1 MANQNQKNKNNKATT
16 NKKNTNNKKVVAK
29 NNEKKEEKVVV
40 KKETKEVETK
50 KVVDNKKETTPKKQ
64 NVVKETIK
72 EEKKKDVK
80 KEKKSFE
87 LTSKQR
93 DIVLIL
99 LVVVLLVVAL
109 VITNNNTPK
118 LEIELP
124 VALEGTA
131 GFNEITYS
139 EYLEKMDEEKPFLL
153 VIVRDGCSYC
163 EMYEPILE
171 EVAGEYN
178 IPINYI
184 NLTHLTDEE
193 ANDLSKSNS
202 YLKTKQWGTPTTLF
216 MYGNTVVDSIGGY
229 VEKDSFVT
237 FVNENFKVEVNE
249 E

>member
-1 MANQNQKNKNNKATT
+1 MANQNQKNKNNKAT
-16 NKKNTNNKKVVAK
+16 NKKNNSNNKKVAPK

-40 KKETKEVETK
+40 KKETKEVEVK
-50 KVVDNKKETTPKKQ
+50 KVKDSKKENAPKKV
-64 NVVKETIK
+64 NTLK
-72 EEKKKDVK
+72 EEKRENVK

-93 DIVLIL
+93 DIILVL

-109 VITNNNTPK
+109 VITSNNAPK

-139 EYLEKMDEEKPFLL
+139 EYLEKMDKEEPFLV

-184 NLTHLTDEE
+184 NLTHLTEEE
-193 ANDLSKSNS
+193 AEDLSKSNS

-237 FVNENFKVEVNE
+237 FVNENFKVDVNE